1 MVNKQDYLNAFEQ
14 NIDMVRGDT
23 LVFNFTLKGLGS
35 QSAYEDLEVEFNA
48 SDSITNA
55 PSIIADT
62 DDGISLEEY
71 DVTKDVALFS
81 VSLSPDKTKEMDLM
95 RYYYNLQIKDDDN
108 VVTLMRG
115 RLTLLYE
122 ID

>member
-1 MVNKQDYLNAFEQ
+1 
-14 NIDMVRGDT
+14 
-23 LVFNFTLKGLGS
+23 
-35 QSAYEDLEVEFNA
+35 VEFNA

-71 DVTKDVALFS
+71 DSTKDVALFS
-81 VSLSPDKTKEMDLM
+81 VSLSPDKTKDMDLM